1 MDPMGKHF
9 DVDIRM
15 CFVSYSTGMVCGLS
29 TCQNIFIELIQHGNS
44 RTVVPMYMLWI
55 DIDKMI
61 VRFVR

>member
-9 DVDIRM
+9 DVSCVFWHIQL
-15 CFVSYSTGMVCGLS
+15 VCGLS

>member
-9 DVDIRM
+9 DVSFECVLCHIQ
-15 CFVSYSTGMVCGLS
+15 MVCGLS
-29 TCQNIFIELIQHGNS
+29 TCQSIFIELIQHYGDS